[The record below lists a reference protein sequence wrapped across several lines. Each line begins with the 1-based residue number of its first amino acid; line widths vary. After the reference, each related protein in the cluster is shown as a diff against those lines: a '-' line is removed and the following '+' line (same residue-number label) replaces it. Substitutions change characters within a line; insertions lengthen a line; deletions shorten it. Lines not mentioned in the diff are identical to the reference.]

1 MQTIALPML
10 KTGHRLVALLIVAV
24 ALAIAVTVGAAQLAT
39 GSTSSHAGSQPIS
52 VERCLAHRPC

>member
-10 KTGHRLVALLIVAV
+10 KTGHRLVALVLVAV
-24 ALAIAVTVGAAQLAT
+24 ALTLAVTLGIAHYAT
-39 GSTSSHAGSQPIS
+39 GSTASHVGTQPIA